1 MSWYLLLLVMGGG
14 VVFSIWNYRRKA
26 VASKAASEARFEQ
39 IFKWQ
44 AAAGAASDLAVVSR
58 PEAATRAKPM
68 AQAAA
73 SRMDD
78 AT

>member
-14 VVFSIWNYRRKA
+14 VVFSIWNYRGKA
-26 VASKAASEARFEQ
+26 AASKAASEARFEQ
-39 IFKWQ
+39 MFKAK
-44 AAAGAASDLAVVSR
+44 AAAGAASDLPAVSP
-58 PEAATRAKPM
+58 PEFATRAAPM